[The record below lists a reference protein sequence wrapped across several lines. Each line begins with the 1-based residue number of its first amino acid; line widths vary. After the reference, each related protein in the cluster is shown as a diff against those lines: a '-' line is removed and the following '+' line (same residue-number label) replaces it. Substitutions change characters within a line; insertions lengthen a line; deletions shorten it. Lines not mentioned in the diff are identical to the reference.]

1 MEFYPGPSIS
11 LATIA
16 SPIVA
21 SQNTTRH
28 ATRPRRSSCPDETDQ
43 GRSWVMLKQ
52 NGDIE
57 PLEGESVL
65 LKSPGRV
72 SLELKVPEGLR
83 TPNANFSAKCDDGI
97 AYVTTQ
103 RVSHTPTEAGGHR
116 WECLTTP
123 NLLLV
128 LTRTDHLSGHQTYP
142 YLPVILSLHA

>member
-21 SQNTTRH
+21 SNHHTRN
-28 ATRPRRSSCPDETDQ
+28 AAAAASARALQSPDPDETDNE
-43 GRSWVMLKQ
+43 GSWVMLKQ

-72 SLELKVPEGLR
+72 SLELKVPDGLR
-83 TPNANFSAKCDDGI
+83 TPHANFSVKCDDGV

-103 RVSHTPTEAGGHR
+103 RVSHNLRGPGHHER
-116 WECLTTP
+116 
-123 NLLLV
+123 
-128 LTRTDHLSGHQTYP
+128 
-142 YLPVILSLHA
+142 

>member
-21 SQNTTRH
+21 SKSQTRNST
-28 ATRPRRSSCPDETDQ
+28 AASSRNRRNSCPDETDND
-43 GRSWVMLKQ
+43 RSWVMLKQ

-83 TPNANFSAKCDDGI
+83 TPNAKFSVKCDDGV

-103 RVSHTPTEAGGHR
+103 RVSHNRRGAVRCGKRLAAPYV
-116 WECLTTP
+116 
-123 NLLLV
+123 LL
-128 LTRTDHLSGHQTYP
+128 P
-142 YLPVILSLHA
+142 